1 MAFVDGGFSFK
12 VMEQN
17 HLIIRHNSGGN
28 FTILNNDILQDTNM
42 TFFSKGLLCYLL
54 SLPKDWQVSVAQV
67 ADKFGEKESRILR
80 AFRELIDLGY
90 CMRKAC
96 HENGRLKGQRYYISD
111 VAGVFGEIERKPK
124 EPSLF
129 DENTAPP
136 KKGGTECSAPPKN
149 SPTEKTAPTKNGGAY
164 TKDDNQETKE
174 YYNKNK
180 KTLFSENSVL
190 ANIDFVLEKFA
201 GVEYEEV
208 DLVYYYH
215 AVRDWSDSSN
225 TKRTE
230 NGWIATIRSFIRTD
244 IERNKLH
251 KKAQYR
257 ADAVIADEALQFLK
271 M

>member
-1 MAFVDGGFSFK
+1 
-12 VMEQN
+12 MEQN
-17 HLIIRHNSGGN
+17 NLIIHHNSGGN
-28 FTILNNDILQDTNM
+28 FTILNNEILQDTNM
-42 TFFSKGLLCYLL
+42 TFFAKGLLCYLL
-54 SLPKDWQVSVAQV
+54 SLPKDWEVNVAQV
-67 ADKFGEKESRILR
+67 ADKFGEKECRILR

-90 CMRKAC
+90 CMRKAY
-96 HENGRLKGQRYYISD
+96 HENGRLKGQRYYVSD
-111 VAGVFGEIERKPK
+111 VAGVFGEIDKKPK

-136 KKGGTECSAPPKN
+136 KKGDTECTAPQKN
-149 SPTEKTAPTKNGGAY
+149 TPTENTAPTKKGGAN
-164 TKDDNQETKE
+164 TNNNSIDKNN

-190 ANIDFVLEKFA
+190 ANIDFVLDKFA
-201 GVEYEEV
+201 GEEYKEV
-208 DLVYYYH
+208 DMAYYYY

-230 NGWIATIRSFIRTD
+230 NGWIATIRNFIRMD

-251 KKAQYR
+251 KKTQYR